1 MACDDTDASPGGDR
15 TAEPSTVTARWAIS
29 VGESMAAADFVD
41 LGVANSARPVV
52 LIVEDEVLIR
62 MLLSEA
68 LRQAGYDV
76 IEAADADEAI
86 EVMHASVGPDIL
98 ITDVKMPGS
107 VDGFGL
113 AAYVRRAKPGLKV
126 IVTSGHAGPDG
137 AIGVADVFLPKPYDL
152 GQIVQQVRA
161 LTETP

>member
-1 MACDDTDASPGGDR
+1 
-15 TAEPSTVTARWAIS
+15 
-29 VGESMAAADFVD
+29 MAAADFVD
-41 LGVANSARPVV
+41 LGAAGSARPVV

-86 EVMHASVGPDIL
+86 EVMEIAAGPDIL
-98 ITDVKMPGS
+98 ITDVRMPGS

-126 IVTSGHAGPDG
+126 IVTSGHAAPDA
-137 AIGVADVFLPKPYDL
+137 AIGVADAFLPKPYDL
-152 GQIVQQVRA
+152 GQIVQRVRA
-161 LTETP
+161 LTETL

>member
-1 MACDDTDASPGGDR
+1 
-15 TAEPSTVTARWAIS
+15 
-29 VGESMAAADFVD
+29 MAAADFVD

-137 AIGVADVFLPKPYDL
+137 AVGVADAFLHKPYEL
-152 GQIVQQVRA
+152 GQILQQVRT
-161 LTETP
+161 LTEPL

>member
-1 MACDDTDASPGGDR
+1 
-15 TAEPSTVTARWAIS
+15 
-29 VGESMAAADFVD
+29 MAAADFQDPGAASV
-41 LGVANSARPVV
+41 ARPVV

-68 LRQAGYDV
+68 LRLAGYDV

-86 EVMHASVGPDIL
+86 QVMQAAACPDIL

-107 VDGFGL
+107 VDGFAL
-113 AAYVRRAKPGLKV
+113 AAYVRRARPGLKV

-137 AIGVADVFLPKPYDL
+137 AVGIADAFLPKPYDL
-152 GQIVQQVRA
+152 GLILQRVRS
-161 LTETP
+161 LTERP

>member
-1 MACDDTDASPGGDR
+1 
-15 TAEPSTVTARWAIS
+15 
-29 VGESMAAADFVD
+29 MAAADFVD
-41 LGVANSARPVV
+41 LGAANSARPIV

-86 EVMHASVGPDIL
+86 EVMQASVGPDVL

-137 AIGVADVFLPKPYDL
+137 AVGLADAFLPKPYDL
-152 GQIVQQVRA
+152 GQIVQRVQA
-161 LTETP
+161 LMEAL

>member
-1 MACDDTDASPGGDR
+1 
-15 TAEPSTVTARWAIS
+15 
-29 VGESMAAADFVD
+29 MAAADFLD
-41 LGVANSARPVV
+41 LGAANSARPVV

-86 EVMHASVGPDIL
+86 EVMQVATSPDLL

-107 VDGFGL
+107 VDGLGL
-113 AAYVRRAKPGLKV
+113 AAYVRRTRPGLKV

-137 AIGVADVFLPKPYDL
+137 AIGVADAFLPKPYDL
-152 GQIVQQVRA
+152 DHIVQRVRA
-161 LTETP
+161 LTEPL